1 MRPLAVPVSLNLSAA
16 APCVPGLL
24 QNAKTPAV
32 APQTFKR
39 LRKRRAPLQNDF
51 VVPIKQKKQVPI
63 KNRKKTVDKKPFF
76 VYTNQALSA

>member
-51 VVPIKQKKQVPI
+51 VVPIKNRKKQVPI
-63 KNRKKTVDKKPFF
+63 KNRKKQLTKSRFSFILIK
-76 VYTNQALSA
+76 L